1 MSELPTFLPITL
13 ENVNEAHNAMFA
25 NWVKQLNIQYT
36 EIALGLAVAEY
47 TASDQEKFILGGV
60 CGQVLMALMDTV
72 FTVAVCT
79 SKIPNNG
86 TISQNNSFLR
96 PAIGKSFIISANV
109 KKFGKSITVGET
121 EITDTENKKVICH
134 SISTFSMKI

>member
-1 MSELPTFLPITL
+1 MNELPVFLPITK
-13 ENVNEAHNAMFA
+13 ENVNEAHDAMFA

-36 EIALGLAVAEY
+36 EISLGLAVAEY

-96 PAIGKSFIISANV
+96 PANGKSFIISATV

-121 EITDTENKKVICH
+121 EITDSDNKKVICH
-134 SISTFSMKI
+134 SISTFSMKF

>member
-1 MSELPTFLPITL
+1 MSKLPKFLPITI
-13 ENVNEAHNAMFA
+13 ENVSEAHDAMFA

-36 EIALGLAVAEY
+36 EISLGLAIAKY
-47 TASDQEKFILGGV
+47 IASDKEKFILGGV

-79 SKIPNNG
+79 SNTPNNG

-96 PAIGKSFIISANV
+96 PAMGKSFIITANV

-121 EITDTENKKVICH
+121 EITDSDNTKVICH
-134 SISTFSMKI
+134 SISTFSMKF

>member
-13 ENVNEAHNAMFA
+13 ENVREAHNAMFA
-25 NWVKQLNIQYT
+25 NWVRQLNIQYT
-36 EIALGLAVAEY
+36 EISLGLAVAEY
-47 TASDQEKFILGGV
+47 IASDQEKFILGGV

-96 PAIGKSFIISANV
+96 PAIGESFIISANV
-109 KKFGKSITVGET
+109 KKFGKSITVGEA
-121 EITDTENKKVICH
+121 EITDKDSEKVICH
-134 SISTFSMKI
+134 SVSTFSMKF